1 MDDLN
6 TSAPPERPSD
16 RHSEGVPQNRTTGA
30 IRGAL
35 IGTVLGVDAVGHC
48 IALAT
53 LCFAGGLIGGLG
65 LATALFLLSTAAMAL
80 VLVFRSALPNA
91 IGISQDTSIAILA
104 PAVALAAAA
113 AAAAGGDE
121 GARIAT
127 ALAVIGSAAVLTG
140 IALLAVG
147 GLGLG
152 NLVRLMP
159 YPVGAGFLAS
169 SGWLLV
175 LSAILILSGVETVRD
190 IPARLEDAD
199 FWALLLPAAG
209 LAAML
214 MVTIRHRQGVFLL
227 VAMVL
232 LAIAAFYVALGVTGL
247 GLEGARAKGYL
258 PPEASALMPDGYSA
272 LGLYRQV
279 DWTAVL
285 QTAPVLAIVVL
296 INLMGVLLNIT
307 GIELVARRDVDVNRE
322 LRLTGWTNLAI
333 GSVGGLAGYITSG
346 STAVANK
353 TAPAG
358 RAVGISFSVVILI
371 GCALAGPMV
380 SFVPVFVAAGLLVFI
395 GASMLE
401 DWLVKSYFRLV
412 HTDWLIILGIVIVT
426 IFFGILQAI
435 LAGLALAVLA
445 FVIGYAR
452 LPVIRQTTD
461 ACNRRSTLQRPPEED
476 RILTRYGNRIR
487 ILQLQGYLFFGSL
500 DRVLRRLKTEIA
512 SVHPNHGTRGMIIL
526 DLLSVTGLDSAGC
539 AALGKL
545 GEQAKARGVDIHL
558 AAMPDEM
565 RDTTQR
571 WGVDLS
577 GQAGLYAWPSV
588 DAALEACETALIKSA
603 LVPQPQLSISGRLQ
617 LLGQGHPRIAELLG
631 MMDRISLDKGS
642 LLIRAETQSGDVY
655 FLETGRLSV
664 QIPTLS
670 GAAKRLS
677 SLAPGAVVGEVAR
690 YRDRQRTADVVAEE
704 PSIVYCLTHEI
715 FLRLEQDDRDLAA
728 LVHAILATALA
739 EKVVRTSRSFAIT

>member
-1 MDDLN
+1 MDN
-6 TSAPPERPSD
+6 PTTSAPSQRPSE
-16 RHSEGVPQNRTTGA
+16 RHPDNALQTATTGT

-65 LATALFLLSTAAMAL
+65 LATTLFLLSTATMAL
-80 VLVFRSALPNA
+80 ALVFRSALPNA

-127 ALAVIGSAAVLTG
+127 ALAVIGSAALLSGMT
-140 IALLAVG
+140 LLAVG
-147 GLGLG
+147 SLGLG

-175 LSAILILSGVETVRD
+175 LSAILILSGVAAVRD
-190 IPARLEDAD
+190 IPARLDDPD
-199 FWALLLPAAG
+199 FWALFLPAAV
-209 LAAML
+209 LACVL
-214 MVTIRHRQGVFLL
+214 LVTIRHRQGVFLL
-227 VAMVL
+227 VVVVL
-232 LAIAAFYVALGVTGL
+232 LAIAAFYITLVTSGL
-247 GLEGARAKGYL
+247 GIEGARERGYL
-258 PPEASALMPDGYSA
+258 PPEASALMPDGYSVPD
-272 LGLYRQV
+272 LYGQV

-333 GSVGGLAGYITSG
+333 GSVGGLASYITSG

-358 RAVGISFSVVILI
+358 RAVGIAFAVVILI
-371 GCALAGPMV
+371 GCAVAGPMV
-380 SFVPVFVAAGLLVFI
+380 SFVPVFVAAGLLIFI

-426 IFFGILQAI
+426 IFFGILQAV
-435 LAGLALAVLA
+435 LSGLALAVLA

-452 LPVIRQTTD
+452 LPVIRQTSN
-461 ACNRRSTLQRPPEED
+461 ARNRRSTLQRPPEED
-476 RILTRYGNRIR
+476 QILTEHGDRVR

-500 DRVLRRLKTEIA
+500 DRMLRRLKTEI
-512 SVHPNHGTRGMIIL
+512 SDVQPEHGTRGMIIL
-526 DLLSVTGLDSAGC
+526 DLVSVTGLDSAGC

-545 GEQAKARGVDIHL
+545 GAQAKSRGVDIHL

-565 RDTTQR
+565 KATTQR
-571 WGVDLS
+571 WGLDLS

-588 DAALEACETALIKSA
+588 DAALETCETALIASA
-603 LVPQPQLSISGRLQ
+603 RVSPPQLSISGRLH

-631 MMDRISLDKGS
+631 MMDRITLDTGS
-642 LLIRAETQSGDVY
+642 FLIRAETQSGDVY
-655 FLETGRLSV
+655 FLESGRLSV
-664 QIPTLS
+664 QLPTGS
-670 GAAKRLS
+670 GTLKRLS

-704 PSIVYCLTHEI
+704 PSVVYCLTQEA
-715 FLRLEQDDRDLAA
+715 FLRLEQEDRDLAA
-728 LVHAILATALA
+728 LIHAILATALA
-739 EKVVRTSRSFAIT
+739 EKVIRTSRNFAIT